1 MEDESMK
8 KRLVSM
14 LLVGAMAAALA
25 VGCGNSGGGSDSG
38 SGDSKEEQV
47 TLRWMQFQVEY
58 AEQVKNIHQPV
69 QG

>member
-25 VGCGNSGGGSDSG
+25 VGCGNSGG
-38 SGDSKEEQV
+38 
-47 TLRWMQFQVEY
+47 
-58 AEQVKNIHQPV
+58 
-69 QG
+69 